1 MGLRVL
7 LIETDQP
14 NASTRCEELR
24 VGTLSAF
31 QDLLRIPRAIQASS
45 EKNPTEYVVVG

>member
-14 NASTRCEELR
+14 NCEELR